1 MAEVRP
7 MSGTDHTGQAPEK
20 GHRRRL
26 RERFRAVGRR
36 GFADHE
42 MLELLLTYAVPRR
55 DTKPLAK
62 ALMRSFGSIA
72 GVLDQPAEKLEAI
85 AGLGPDSSTLVG
97 LVRSCVERYFEHGVT
112 RAKRIEGP
120 DDIARFVRARLGP
133 EQREC
138 VVMLCLNDD
147 NRLIH
152 HAIVVEGTANRVV
165 LYPREIVREA
175 LLHNATGM
183 ILVHNH
189 PAGDA
194 VPSEEDHRLTKRIRD
209 VAEQLDI
216 RFLDHLIVGAGR
228 TFSLLTG
235 KSI

>member
-1 MAEVRP
+1 MADVRP
-7 MSGTDHTGQAPEK
+7 TSATVPSSPAPEK

-36 GFADHE
+36 GLADHE

-62 ALMRSFGSIA
+62 ALMRSFGSFA
-72 GVLDQPAEKLEAI
+72 GVLDQPAEKLEAVSGI
-85 AGLGPDSSTLVG
+85 GPDSSALVS

-152 HAIVVEGTANRVV
+152 HVTVAEGTANRVA
-165 LYPREIVREA
+165 LYPREVVREA

-194 VPSEEDHRLTKRIRD
+194 VPSEDDHRVTKRIQD
-209 VAEQLDI
+209 VTGQLGI
-216 RFLDHLIVGAGR
+216 RFLDHLIVGEDR
-228 TFSLLTG
+228 MFSLLTG
-235 KSI
+235 KAL

>member
-1 MAEVRP
+1 MVDSAELRERTPPVL
-7 MSGTDHTGQAPEK
+7 

-36 GFADHE
+36 GLADHE

-55 DTKPLAK
+55 DTKSLAK
-62 ALMRSFGSIA
+62 TLLRSFGGFT
-72 GVLDQPAEKLEAI
+72 GVLDQPPEKLEAVSGI
-85 AGLGPDSSTLVG
+85 GPESSALVT

-112 RAKRIEGP
+112 KAKRIGGP
-120 DDIARFVRARLGP
+120 DDIVRFVRAHLGP

-138 VVMLCLNDD
+138 VMLLCLNDD
-147 NRLIH
+147 NRLMH
-152 HAIVVEGTANRVV
+152 HAIVAEGTANRVT

-175 LLHNATGM
+175 LLHNATGV
-183 ILVHNH
+183 ILIHNH

-194 VPSEEDHRLTKRIRD
+194 VPSEDDHQMTKRIQD
-209 VAEQLDI
+209 VTEPLGI
-216 RFLDHLIVGAGR
+216 RFLDHLIVGEDR

-235 KSI
+235 KAL